1 VPGDGA
7 QGAGARDALAGFVQG
22 PRGREGGVVS
32 ASRSAASPAGALE
45 ATTAAEWDRLIDR
58 AIDAAQAE
66 LRAAAKS

>member
-1 VPGDGA
+1 
-7 QGAGARDALAGFVQG
+7 
-22 PRGREGGVVS
+22 VVS

-45 ATTAAEWDRLIDR
+45 ATTAAEWEALIDR